1 MTWVD
6 SRDVRASK
14 KKIMQNIYLLF
25 YWTQDLV
32 SLGSDLCLWVQMSL
46 THPLTRGKG
55 GWCPIWILFFLAE
68 WNKAI
73 LIWLFSNLFAVLVS
87 RPCLGW
93 TIVLAEIAT
102 PRTGKFPEMC
112 PLFISHLFHQLSQNA
127 SSLYLV
133 HHSLNQLFST
143 WQIYRRPVF
152 TEWVIPECDI
162 ISQSRD
168 DI

>member
-1 MTWVD
+1 MLGHLK
-6 SRDVRASK
+6 RK
-14 KKIMQNIYLLF
+14 LCKIYIFF

-55 GWCPIWILFFLAE
+55 SWCPIRILLFLAE

-112 PLFISHLFHQLSQNA
+112 PLFISHLFHQLSQNV
-127 SSLYLV
+127 SSLYLF
-133 HHSLNQLFST
+133 HSLNQLFST
-143 WQIYRRPVF
+143 WQIYRWLVF
-152 TEWVIPECDI
+152 IEWVIPECEM
-162 ISQSRD
+162 ISQSRE